1 MFYKIIIFF
10 FSLSMVSCNCTKEQ
24 VATEN
29 EITEKKEGTAQEFK
43 LPIQEVYYQKWIAGV
58 KGGGSGIDLYLELQK
73 PLEKGVA
80 LEKVK
85 FESYEASFEKIS
97 ETSYVAHMKT
107 TLNELVLD
115 ENPKKEYGNQA
126 PVSTLKP
133 NEAILFV
140 NANGKEL
147 FQHLE
152 NVKEKELLAY
162 PSSKP
167 QNTKE

>member
-1 MFYKIIIFF
+1 MFYKIIVLF
-10 FSLSMVSCNCTKEQ
+10 FSLSMVSCNCTKDSI
-24 VATEN
+24 ANEN
-29 EITEKKEGTAQEFK
+29 EIIEKKEVTEQEFK
-43 LPIQEVYYQKWIAGV
+43 LPLQEVYYQKWIAGV

-85 FESYEASFEKIS
+85 FESYEAFFEKVS
-97 ETSYVAHMKT
+97 EKIYIAHIKT

-133 NEAILFV
+133 NEAIIFFTV
-140 NANGKEL
+140 NGKQL
-147 FQHLE
+147 SQHIE

-167 QNTKE
+167 QNSKE